1 MQGIHH
7 PAPTE
12 PLREIHEKI
21 RTLTNLI
28 AAAPKFDGSGDVWL
42 WKKRISEYLQRRQV
56 MDVQM
61 RLDVVQDACIGAAQE
76 FLATLEDID
85 DEVDLLQQLE
95 GRVGKDDF
103 VRLGEYERL

>member
-1 MQGIHH
+1 
-7 PAPTE
+7 
-12 PLREIHEKI
+12 
-21 RTLTNLI
+21 
-28 AAAPKFDGSGDVWL
+28 
-42 WKKRISEYLQRRQV
+42 

-95 GRVGKDDF
+95 GRFGKDDF